1 MAMDVVCGMEV
12 EESSAPAKVEYEG
25 RTYYFCSSS
34 CRQDFMEN
42 PERFIEG
49 EEMYREVA

>member
-12 EESSAPAKVEYEG
+12 EESSSPAKVEYEG